1 MTNDLAFYMHA
12 GSGNHGCEAI
22 VDSLARM
29 LRNKKIL
36 LVTNSAA
43 EDEKYLPE
51 EVREHLT
58 IAEEQHISEHFFTHA
73 LYYVRRRLTGDRESF
88 LRYRLSP
95 MTGTEK
101 PSLAVSI
108 GGDNYCYPSMVEDL
122 MLSNS
127 MLNRQGTKTVLLGCS
142 IEPELLKNPGILE
155 DMNRY
160 AKIIARESITYAALE
175 KAGIPAEKLA
185 CCPDPAF
192 ALPSDESALPED
204 FACGNTVGINLSP
217 MAKDYAEDKTAPV
230 RCMKELIEYILRET
244 NMDVALIPHV
254 VWERSDDRKVLR
266 ELYESFADEPR
277 VRMIDDHR
285 AEQQKGIIANCRFFV
300 GARTHATIAAYSTL
314 VPTLVIGYSV
324 KARGIAQ
331 DLFGQSEHYVLPV
344 QTLQNPRQLTE
355 AFRWMMDHEE
365 QIHYALAGAIPLY
378 LKKVQG
384 NAEILRGLLQQV

>member
-1 MTNDLAFYMHA
+1 MYVVIKEMYLSLYEKGIREDVRLAEIY
-12 GSGNHGCEAI
+12 EYY
-22 VDSLARM
+22 LA
-29 LRNKKIL
+29 
-36 LVTNSAA
+36 
-43 EDEKYLPE
+43 
-51 EVREHLT
+51 
-58 IAEEQHISEHFFTHA
+58 
-73 LYYVRRRLTGDRESF
+73 
-88 LRYRLSP
+88 
-95 MTGTEK
+95 
-101 PSLAVSI
+101 
-108 GGDNYCYPSMVEDL
+108 
-122 MLSNS
+122 
-127 MLNRQGTKTVLLGCS
+127 
-142 IEPELLKNPGILE
+142 
-155 DMNRY
+155 
-160 AKIIARESITYAALE
+160 
-175 KAGIPAEKLA
+175 
-185 CCPDPAF
+185 
-192 ALPSDESALPED
+192 ALPED

-384 NAEILRGLLQQV
+384 NAETLRGLLQQV

>member
-58 IAEEQHISEHFFTHA
+58 ITEEQHISEHFFTHA

-95 MTGTEK
+95 MTGREK

-175 KAGIPAEKLA
+175 KAGIPAENLA

-244 NMDVALIPHV
+244 NMEVALIPHV
-254 VWERSDDRKVLR
+254 IWERSDDRKVLR
-266 ELYESFADEPR
+266 ELYQSFADEPR
-277 VRMIDDHR
+277 VRMIGDHR

-300 GARTHATIAAYSTL
+300 GTRTHATIAAYSTL

-384 NAEILRGLLQQV
+384 NAETLRGLLQQV

>member
-58 IAEEQHISEHFFTHA
+58 ITEEQHISEHFFTHA

-192 ALPSDESALPED
+192 SSA
-204 FACGNTVGINLSP
+204 A
-217 MAKDYAEDKTAPV
+217 
-230 RCMKELIEYILRET
+230 
-244 NMDVALIPHV
+244 
-254 VWERSDDRKVLR
+254 
-266 ELYESFADEPR
+266 
-277 VRMIDDHR
+277 
-285 AEQQKGIIANCRFFV
+285 
-300 GARTHATIAAYSTL
+300 
-314 VPTLVIGYSV
+314 
-324 KARGIAQ
+324 
-331 DLFGQSEHYVLPV
+331 
-344 QTLQNPRQLTE
+344 
-355 AFRWMMDHEE
+355 
-365 QIHYALAGAIPLY
+365 
-378 LKKVQG
+378 
-384 NAEILRGLLQQV
+384 

>member
-58 IAEEQHISEHFFTHA
+58 ITEEQHISEHFFTHA

-160 AKIIARESITYAALE
+160 AKIIARES
-175 KAGIPAEKLA
+175 
-185 CCPDPAF
+185 PAF

-384 NAEILRGLLQQV
+384 NAETLRGLLQQV